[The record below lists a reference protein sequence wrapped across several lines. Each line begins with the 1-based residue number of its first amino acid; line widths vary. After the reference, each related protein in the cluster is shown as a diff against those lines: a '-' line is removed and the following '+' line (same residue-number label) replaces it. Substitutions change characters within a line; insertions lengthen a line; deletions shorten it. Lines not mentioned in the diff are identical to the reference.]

1 MFSAT
6 MPERIDLLAKKIMNA
21 PEEVRLEVSK
31 PAEKIVQAAYVCY
44 DGQKTELL
52 KYLLKDETEQRTI
65 IFAAS
70 KASVKDITRQLK
82 KNGMNAAEIH
92 SDLEQS
98 ERTNVLTDFKNA
110 KIGILV
116 ATNIISRGIDIDDV
130 KTVINYDV
138 PKECEDY
145 IHRIGRTA
153 RANNDGLAITLVN
166 EKDQM
171 QFARIE
177 KFIGKKIYRIPLPD
191 GMEAPVE
198 KVFDLDRKRQAR
210 KRRAFS
216 KKKK

>member
-1 MFSAT
+1 
-6 MPERIDLLAKKIMNA
+6 MNA

>member
-1 MFSAT
+1 M
-6 MPERIDLLAKKIMNA
+6 
-21 PEEVRLEVSK
+21 
-31 PAEKIVQAAYVCY
+31 
-44 DGQKTELL
+44 
-52 KYLLKDETEQRTI
+52 
-65 IFAAS
+65 
-70 KASVKDITRQLK
+70 
-82 KNGMNAAEIH
+82 
-92 SDLEQS
+92 
-98 ERTNVLTDFKNA
+98 LTDFKNA